1 MLIDW
6 FTVGAQV
13 VNFLVLVWLL
23 KRFLYKPI
31 LDALDS
37 REKRIAEELADADAR
52 KGEAQRERDR
62 FEEKNAA
69 FDQQRAALLGRATAE
84 AEAVRQRLLEEAR
97 ESAAALNAKRQ
108 DALRNDARNLNEV
121 IRHRTQQEVLAIARK
136 ALTDLAGTTL
146 EARLG
151 DVFRRRLR
159 ELDGEA
165 KERLEQ
171 AVRTATS
178 PSVVRSAFD
187 LPADERTAIQT
198 ALNEAFAG
206 DVPVRFEVT
215 ADVVGGIEFTANGHK
230 VAWSIADY
238 LESLEAR
245 VAGLLP
251 GIERPIER

>member
-37 REKRIAEELADADAR
+37 REKRIAQELADADAG
-52 KGEAQRERDR
+52 KVEAQRERDE
-62 FEEKNAA
+62 FQEKNAA
-69 FDQQRAALLGRATAE
+69 FDQQRAALLSQATAD
-84 AEAVRQRLLEEAR
+84 AEAVRERLLEEAR
-97 ESAAALNAKRQ
+97 QSAAALNAKRQ
-108 DALRNDARNLNEV
+108 EALRNDARNLNQV
-121 IRHRTQQEVLAIARK
+121 IRQRTQQEVFAIART
-136 ALTDLAGTTL
+136 ALADLAGTTL

-171 AVRTATS
+171 AVRTATG

-187 LPADERTAIQT
+187 LPADERAAVQA
-198 ALNEAFAG
+198 ALNEVFAAEI
-206 DVPVRFEVT
+206 PVRFEVT
-215 ADVVGGIEFTANGHK
+215 PDVVGGIEFTTNGHK

-238 LESLEAR
+238 LESLEVR

-251 GIERPIER
+251 GIESPVA